1 MVQLPS
7 LKNGDLIEIGLG
19 KRSIDIVGVHGEKKQ
34 TGEIAG
40 ILGQRKVK
48 WQKPKPKYATGILSS
63 CTQLAV
69 SAMRGAY
76 MGELTRI

>member
-48 WQKPKPKYATGILSS
+48 
-63 CTQLAV
+63 
-69 SAMRGAY
+69 
-76 MGELTRI
+76 